1 MTDIDRIE
9 SDREF
14 REGISPLVIELC
26 CVCSHMIDYCE
37 CACEA
42 PTGASHD

>member
-14 REGISPLVIELC
+14 REGISPLVIEVC
-26 CVCSHMIDYCE
+26 CVCKHLIEYCE
-37 CACEA
+37 CASQAVE
-42 PTGASHD
+42 GGE